1 MKTIKPHGKLTM
13 LTKLFVNTKIVLE
26 NYKNNEQGVTA
37 IEYGLIAA
45 AIAIVVGTAVT
56 PLGAQLG
63 LIFDNIKDTLTAATP
78 TP

>member
-1 MKTIKPHGKLTM
+1 M

-56 PLGAQLG
+56 PIGTQLG
-63 LIFDNIKDTLTAATP
+63 VVFGKIFTALGGTAS
-78 TP
+78 

>member
-1 MKTIKPHGKLTM
+1 M

-45 AIAIVVGTAVT
+45 ATAVVIGAAMT
-56 PLGAQLG
+56 PIGAELKTIFNNVITALGGDAV
-63 LIFDNIKDTLTAATP
+63 
-78 TP
+78 

>member
-1 MKTIKPHGKLTM
+1 M

-45 AIAIVVGTAVT
+45 AIAVVIGGAFAGVT
-56 PLGAQLG
+56 DGLDATFDKIAKALGNA
-63 LIFDNIKDTLTAATP
+63 P
-78 TP
+78 E

>member
-1 MKTIKPHGKLTM
+1 M

-56 PLGAQLG
+56 PLGAQ
-63 LIFDNIKDTLTAATP
+63 
-78 TP
+78 

>member
-1 MKTIKPHGKLTM
+1 M

-45 AIAIVVGTAVT
+45 ATAVVIGAAMT
-56 PLGAQLG
+56 PVGAQLKS
-63 LIFDNIKDTLTAATP
+63 IFNDVITALGGQAIS
-78 TP
+78 

>member
-1 MKTIKPHGKLTM
+1 M

-45 AIAIVVGTAVT
+45 AIAIVVGAAVT
-56 PLGAQLG
+56 PLGAQLK
-63 LIFDNIKDTLTAATP
+63 LVFESITTTLTTATATP
-78 TP
+78 TPTP